1 MLLRASLISLLVLI
15 IFRIG
20 WAQDGT
26 FVVKVDTDLVTIDV
40 TVTDQQGNYVTG
52 LQKEDFELLE
62 DGQPVPIEVFQTTH
76 KFEDS
81 PLALVFAIDLS
92 GSLSTNETR
101 LSRQSIGEFI
111 SRLDRRSLSGLIGFN
126 NQVKVLEGI
135 THNQQKLVKKLQSI
149 KEYGGSTRIYDAV
162 DRAITMLRKAPAYR
176 DNRRLRKV
184 IVVVTDGFD
193 SASVIDK
200 QELVRRAQDA
210 GVTIYS
216 VTLPSYSPQL
226 SSNSNQKRVPTLLD
240 ISRITDLTGGKD
252 FTVEADNYREV
263 YNAIAQEIASGYL
276 IAFYPSRNAATAQTH
291 TLQVKL
297 KRDGLTVRASRNS
310 YVK

>member
-1 MLLRASLISLLVLI
+1 MSLRISLISLLVLI
-15 IFRIG
+15 IFRMG
-20 WAQDGT
+20 WAQDEP

-40 TVTDQQGNYVTG
+40 TVTDQQGNYVIG

-62 DGQPVPIEVFQTTH
+62 DGHPVPIEVFQTTR

-92 GSLSTNETR
+92 GSLSADETR

-126 NQVKVLEGI
+126 NQVRVLESI
-135 THNQQKLVKKLQSI
+135 THNQQKLVKRLESI
-149 KEYGGSTRIYDAV
+149 REYGGSTRIYDAI
-162 DRAITMLRKAPAYR
+162 DRAVTMLRKAPAYR
-176 DNRRLRKV
+176 DGRRLRKV
-184 IVVVTDGFD
+184 VIVVTDGFD

-200 QELVRRAQDA
+200 RELVRRAQDA

-226 SSNSNQKRVPTLLD
+226 SSNGSQKRVPTLLD
-240 ISRITDLTGGKD
+240 VSRITDLTGGKD
-252 FTVEADNYREV
+252 FTIEADNYREV
-263 YNAIAQEIASGYL
+263 YNSIAQEIAAGYL
-276 IAFYPSRNAATAQTH
+276 IAFYPSRNVETTRIH
-291 TLQVKL
+291 TLEVKL
-297 KRDGLTVRASRNS
+297 KRGGLTLRTSRSS
-310 YVK
+310 YIR